1 MRFSGKTVYVTQ
13 ANTAQGEAL
22 ALRFASEGA
31 NLVLG
36 SGTEELL
43 GKIEAKGAKGMIV
56 TPDILTYEGAEA
68 LVDEVKAKLDA
79 SNADLSFIDVLTAE
93 EGLAIAENYMNE
105 FKDYFK

>member
-1 MRFSGKTVYVTQ
+1 MVNVTHIKKWGDTHMRFSGKTVYVTQ

-43 GKIEAKGAKGMIV
+43 GKIEAKAQR
-56 TPDILTYEGAEA
+56 A
-68 LVDEVKAKLDA
+68 
-79 SNADLSFIDVLTAE
+79 
-93 EGLAIAENYMNE
+93 
-105 FKDYFK
+105 